1 MPLSVFVLS
10 FGIAG
15 AALAGVAGHSTVPA
29 SAEVTAPVLADGNCA
44 GYCVNDRDDGWP
56 HHWPHHWHPRWDR
69 PDYNGYDYNGYD
81 YSRHDH
87 NPDNH
92 GIIVFND

>member
-15 AALAGVAGHSTVPA
+15 ATLAGVPGHSTVPG
-29 SAEVTAPVLADGNCA
+29 SAEKAPVLADSNCA
-44 GYCVNDRDDGWP
+44 GYCVNDWDDDWP
-56 HHWPHHWHPRWDR
+56 HRWHQRWDR
-69 PDYNGYDYNGYD
+69 PDYNGYDYN
-81 YSRHDH
+81 RHDH
-87 NPDNH
+87 NSYNR

>member
-15 AALAGVAGHSTVPA
+15 AALVGVPGHSTVPG
-29 SAEVTAPVLADGNCA
+29 SAETASPVLADSNCA
-44 GYCVNDRDDGWP
+44 GYCVNDRDDDWP
-56 HHWPHHWHPRWDR
+56 QQWRHRWDR
-69 PDYNGYDYNGYD
+69 LDYNGYDYKRYDHNGYN
-81 YSRHDH
+81 R
-87 NPDNH
+87 